1 MNAKTILIVGTADT
15 KSDELAFLRN
25 KIQSQGA
32 KVLVMDVGILTKGHC
47 PIDISSDKVADA
59 SGSSLKAIA
68 ALGNENAAMSKMA
81 EGASDIAIQ
90 LYLSEKIHAVLALGG
105 TMGTDLAFD
114 VANSLPLGVPK
125 VIISTVAYSHLIP
138 PERITPDLIMVLW
151 AGGLYGLNS
160 LCKSALA
167 QAAGAAVGAM
177 NAAEPP
183 KFDKPIVAITSLGKS
198 CLSYML
204 MLKPA
209 LEKRGFEVAV
219 FHSTGMGGRAFEALA
234 EKGKF
239 ACVFD
244 LCLQELANHIGGSCV
259 TSGASRLTGA
269 GKSKTPQIVAPG
281 AADMIDF
288 PAWQPV
294 PSNLAGRTVH
304 VHNRLIASATSDP
317 VLREEI
323 SKQIVNRLANA
334 KGLTHLLIPMRGVQA
349 WDLPD
354 QPLHDS
360 QGLKAMVNT
369 LSLEASKV
377 SNTLFSFAETECH
390 INDAFFCDQALAKF
404 DEWLALGKI
413 KK

>member
-1 MNAKTILIVGTADT
+1 
-15 KSDELAFLRN
+15 
-25 KIQSQGA
+25 
-32 KVLVMDVGILTKGHC
+32 
-47 PIDISSDKVADA
+47 
-59 SGSSLKAIA
+59 
-68 ALGNENAAMSKMA
+68 
-81 EGASDIAIQ
+81 
-90 LYLSEKIHAVLALGG
+90 
-105 TMGTDLAFD
+105 
-114 VANSLPLGVPK
+114 
-125 VIISTVAYSHLIP
+125 
-138 PERITPDLIMVLW
+138 MV
-151 AGGLYGLNS
+151 
-160 LCKSALA
+160 
-167 QAAGAAVGAM
+167 
-177 NAAEPP
+177 
-183 KFDKPIVAITSLGKS
+183 T
-198 CLSYML
+198 
-204 MLKPA
+204 LKPA

-234 EKGKF
+234 EEGKF

-294 PSNLAGRTVH
+294 PSNLEGRAVH
-304 VHNRLIASATSDP
+304 VHNRLIASATSG
-317 VLREEI
+317 VTLREEI
-323 SKQIVNRLANA
+323 ARQVVDRLAGA
-334 KGLTHLLIPMRGVQA
+334 KGPTHLMIPVRGVQA

-360 QGLKAMVNT
+360 QGLNAMVDT

-377 SNTLFSFAETECH
+377 SSPLFSFSKTDCH
-390 INDAFFCDQALAKF
+390 INDALFCEQALAKF

>member
-1 MNAKTILIVGTADT
+1 MSTKTILIVGTADT

-25 KIQSQGA
+25 KVQSQGA
-32 KVLVMDVGILTKGHC
+32 KVLVMDVGVLTKGHC
-47 PIDISSDKVADA
+47 RVDISNDEVAYA

-68 ALGNENAAMSKMA
+68 ALGDENAAMSKMA
-81 EGASDIAIQ
+81 EGASDIAIH
-90 LYLSEKIHAVLALGG
+90 LCLSKRIHAVLALGG

-114 VANSLPLGVPK
+114 VANSLPLGIPK

-177 NAAEPP
+177 NAADPP
-183 KFDKPIVAITSLGKS
+183 NFDKPMVAITSLGKS
-198 CLSYML
+198 CLSYMVT
-204 MLKPA
+204 LKPA

-234 EKGKF
+234 EEGKF

-259 TSGASRLTGA
+259 TSGATRLTGA

-294 PSNLAGRTVH
+294 PSNLEGRAVH
-304 VHNRLIASATSDP
+304 VHNRLIASATSG
-317 VLREEI
+317 VTLREEI
-323 SKQIVNRLANA
+323 ARQVVARLAGA
-334 KGLTHLLIPMRGVQA
+334 KGLTHLMIPVRGVQA

-360 QGLKAMVNT
+360 QGLKVMVNT
-369 LSLEASKV
+369 LSSEASKV
-377 SNTLFSFAETECH
+377 NNALFSYSETDCH
-390 INDAFFCDQALAKF
+390 INDALFCEQALAKF

-413 KK
+413 KT